1 MFQNKEFYLW
11 LVETTFLNLIELEE
25 NNSNTSN
32 IIIND
37 LGRKIHSDLII
48 NSILYDERV
57 RSQPMTNIHY
67 LLSWGIYTKNK
78 YSNNKKNLLVN
89 SYIKSYIEDSLF
101 SIKEKLKLISP
112 NVTIALW
119 ENFAVLTLLSYEYIT
134 FYNQEKM
141 LKLDASSLADW
152 GYDRIIVPRGIFSG
166 LNLLQGVYKE
176 EKRKNELI
184 RSIWSDYDFY
194 MNIYSIYS
202 HFWDKSLFDSNNI
215 DIIMKYEHYA
225 SNMIVNKKSKDV
237 FADIINLLFLV
248 YRPKDKNEY
257 PNIVVKVISNMFMIT
272 LSMIH
277 NDVEIKF
284 WLDEYERFLIFLL
297 IASCNLDVSRD
308 NYTLIQE
315 CTMDIVCFGLCF
327 LIDEYFHTRKTVDY
341 QSIIYF
347 I

>member
-1 MFQNKEFYLW
+1 
-11 LVETTFLNLIELEE
+11 
-25 NNSNTSN
+25 
-32 IIIND
+32 
-37 LGRKIHSDLII
+37 
-48 NSILYDERV
+48 
-57 RSQPMTNIHY
+57 
-67 LLSWGIYTKNK
+67 
-78 YSNNKKNLLVN
+78 
-89 SYIKSYIEDSLF
+89 
-101 SIKEKLKLISP
+101 
-112 NVTIALW
+112 
-119 ENFAVLTLLSYEYIT
+119 
-134 FYNQEKM
+134 M